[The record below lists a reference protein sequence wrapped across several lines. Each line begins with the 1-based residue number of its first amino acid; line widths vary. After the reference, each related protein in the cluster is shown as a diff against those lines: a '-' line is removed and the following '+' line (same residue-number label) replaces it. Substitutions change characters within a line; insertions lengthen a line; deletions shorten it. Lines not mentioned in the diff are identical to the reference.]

1 LLVLLTFLG
10 APAVQTC
17 FAAVA
22 ARSSAQPEKDS
33 DPGPIKPIMDGMHG
47 AEARLKA
54 GDTGADTRTIQEKV
68 VNDLQKLIDAAKS
81 KSQDGSQQQNS
92 GSRPESGSQNR
103 FQGKPAASET
113 PSGSGGAGSTGAGSS
128 RTGQPGRK
136 PGAGKPSATDKEKK
150 PTDGPRHHMLR
161 DVWGHLPPA
170 LRERV
175 PSDFHETI
183 LPAYDDLVRRYFE
196 ALLSGPTSTGP
207 DQMPAQGLQSPALP
221 TPALPAQ

>member
-1 LLVLLTFLG
+1 LLGV
-10 APAVQTC
+10 PAAQTC

-22 ARSSAQPEKDS
+22 AKSPVQPEKEA
-33 DPGPIKPIMDGMHG
+33 DPRPIKPIMDGMHG

-81 KSQDGSQQQNS
+81 KSQDGSPQQNS
-92 GSRPESGSQNR
+92 GSRQESGSQNPP
-103 FQGKPAASET
+103 QGKPAASET
-113 PSGSGGAGSTGAGSS
+113 PSGSGGAGSAGAGSS
-128 RTGQPGRK
+128 PSGQPGRK
-136 PGAGKPSATDKEKK
+136 PGAGKPSATEMEKK

-196 ALLSGPTSTGP
+196 ALLSGPTSTAP
-207 DQMPAQGLQSPALP
+207 DQLPAQGLQSPALP
-221 TPALPAQ
+221 PPALPAQ